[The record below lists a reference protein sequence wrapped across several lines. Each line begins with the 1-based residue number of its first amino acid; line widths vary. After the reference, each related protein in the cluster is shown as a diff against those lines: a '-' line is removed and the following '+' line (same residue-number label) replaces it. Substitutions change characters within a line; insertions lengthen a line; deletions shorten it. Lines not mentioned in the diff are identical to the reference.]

1 MKKVL
6 VTGATGFL
14 GKYLIEELLNNDYE
28 VVAQGRK
35 ENVLSDIKEK
45 YNVKILKCSLDEI
58 KNVELKVDYVIHAAA
73 LSTVWGKWED
83 FYNSNVIGTEN
94 VIDFC
99 KKNNVKRLVYVS
111 SPSIYSAKCDRLNIK
126 EEDFDKNNQLNFYIK
141 SKILAE
147 NLINSIE
154 DDKLEKVII
163 RPRGLFGIGDT
174 SIIPRLIKAN
184 RKIGI
189 PLFNE
194 GKNIVDITC
203 VENVALA
210 LRLAIESEN
219 AVGRTYNIANGEPR
233 EFKNILEELFEQI
246 NEPPKYLKINLNL
259 MYGVSSII
267 EFIYKLFH
275 IYKEPMITKYNI
287 CTLGYSQTLNIEKAK
302 KDLNYIPKMTLSEG
316 IKKYAEDYKRNKVL

>member
-35 ENVLSDIKEK
+35 ENVLNELKEK
-45 YNVKILKCSLDEI
+45 YNVEILKCSLDEI
-58 KNVELKVDYVIHAAA
+58 KNIEINVDYVIHAAA

-83 FYNSNVIGTEN
+83 FYNSNVVGTEN

-99 KKNNVKRLVYVS
+99 NKNKVKKLVYVS
-111 SPSIYSAKCDRLNIK
+111 SPSIYSAKCNRLNIR
-126 EEDFDKNNQLNFYIK
+126 EDDFDKNNQLNFYIK

-154 DDKLEKVII
+154 NDKLERVII

-174 SIIPRLIKAN
+174 SIIPRLINAN

-189 PLFNE
+189 PLFND

-210 LRLAIESEN
+210 LRLAIESEKV
-219 AVGRTYNIANGEPR
+219 VGNTYNITNGEPR

-246 NEPPKYLKINLNL
+246 NEPSKYLKINLNL
-259 MYGVSSII
+259 MYGVSCII